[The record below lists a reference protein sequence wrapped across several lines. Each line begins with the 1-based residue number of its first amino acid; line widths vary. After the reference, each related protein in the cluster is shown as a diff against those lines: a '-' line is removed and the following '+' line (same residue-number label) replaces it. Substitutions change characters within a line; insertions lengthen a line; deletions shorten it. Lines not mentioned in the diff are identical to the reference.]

1 MSLVEFLVRATH
13 LVVAAVWVGAVF
25 LYAFGVL
32 PLAREGEVNA
42 APLERLTERLRF
54 GSRMAAVVLLLS
66 GGYLISLAGHEQTLV
81 SSVSGLLVLAML
93 GLWLVF
99 TGLVEIGA
107 GRVLDG
113 TEELKVR
120 TPAERATTLFRVAT
134 LVGVLVLVDGVLIRF
149 PGLLG

>member
-1 MSLVEFLVRATH
+1 MSIVEFAVRAIH
-13 LVVAAVWVGAVF
+13 AVVASLWVGAVF

-32 PLAREGEVNA
+32 PLARDGTVNA
-42 APLERLTERLRF
+42 APLERLTERVRF

-66 GGYLISLAGHEQTLV
+66 GGYLISLAGYERTLT
-81 SSVSGLLVLAML
+81 SSTSGLLVLVML

-99 TGLVEIGA
+99 TGLVEVGA

-113 TEELKVR
+113 TDELKVR
-120 TPAERATTLFRVAT
+120 TPAERSTTLFRVAT
-134 LVGVLVLVDGVLIRF
+134 LVGVLVLVDAVLIRF